1 MEVFVARQPIFDR
14 KQKVYAYELLF
25 RSGFEQNFF
34 DHSDGDARTKQVLT
48 NSFFSIGMDT
58 LTNGKKAFVNFTR
71 KLLLDQVA
79 SIFPK
84 NLMVV
89 EILESVAPDEEIISA
104 CKNLKDLGYL
114 LVLDNFVFAPGY
126 ESLIDL
132 VDIIKV
138 NFIETRGTGR
148 GDAIHDVG
156 DSRIKYLAEKVE
168 TQEDFKQAMDLGY
181 SYFQGYY
188 FSKPKIIAGQDIPA
202 YKLNY
207 LQILNEINQP
217 EVDFDELEKIF
228 KQDLSLSYK
237 LLTYI
242 NSAHFGIVNKIR
254 SIKHAL
260 SLLGIQES
268 KKWLSL
274 FALQIIG
281 KNKSAEL
288 HSMALI
294 RANSC
299 EMIAP
304 LIGIENRASELFL
317 MGLFSMI
324 DALLDQPLEEILA
337 KLPLADDIKKAL
349 LGEKNQTRDVYDL
362 VVSYEKG
369 DWPNFA
375 GCVAKLGLKELE
387 LVDIFLKALKKATQ
401 SFHLI

>member
-14 KQKVYAYELLF
+14 QQKVYAYELLF

-34 DHSDGDARTKQVLT
+34 DHWDGDASSKQVLT
-48 NSFFSIGMDT
+48 SSFLSIGIET
-58 LTNGKKAFVNFTR
+58 LTNGKKAFINFTR

-79 SIFPK
+79 SIFPH

-89 EILESVAPDEEIISA
+89 EILENVEPDEKIISA

-114 LVLDNFVFAPGY
+114 LVLDDFVFAPGY

-138 NFIETRGTGR
+138 DFIQTQGTAR
-148 GDAIHDVG
+148 GDVIHDVG
-156 DSRIKYLAEKVE
+156 VSRIKYLAEKVE
-168 TQEDFKQAMDLGY
+168 TREDVEQAMDFGY

-188 FSKPKIIAGQDIPA
+188 FSKPQIIAGRDIPT

-217 EVDFDELEKIF
+217 EVDFDELEKVL

-237 LLTYI
+237 LLNYL
-242 NSAHFGIVNKIR
+242 NSPYFGFANKIR

-260 SLLGIQES
+260 SLLGIRES

-274 FALQIIG
+274 FALQILG
-281 KNKSAEL
+281 KDKSQEL
-288 HSMALI
+288 LAISLI

-304 LIGIENRASELFL
+304 TIGNKNRASEFFL

-324 DALLDQPLEEILA
+324 DALLDQPLADILA
-337 KLPLADDIKKAL
+337 KLPLADDIKTAL
-349 LGEKNQTRDVYDL
+349 LGEKNHVWDVYEL

-369 DWPNFA
+369 DWLNFSKYA
-375 GCVAKLGLKELE
+375 AQLGLKEME
-387 LVDIFLKALKKATQ
+387 LLDIFLKAFENATQ
-401 SFHLI
+401 NIFN